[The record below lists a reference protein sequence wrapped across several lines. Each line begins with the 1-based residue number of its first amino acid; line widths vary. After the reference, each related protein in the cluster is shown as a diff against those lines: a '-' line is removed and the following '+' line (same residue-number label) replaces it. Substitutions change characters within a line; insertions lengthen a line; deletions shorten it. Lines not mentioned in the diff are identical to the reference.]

1 LTLIDQMGL
10 KVYVCFSSLQQWL
23 WSASFEEREGSIG
36 FRQKGVLHSK
46 RMRVCEVRSPQS
58 RGNVPPASALTV
70 VCPVLVRLLKNR
82 STHLNKNQFMR
93 KKRTGR
99 HLALQNPSIGIK
111 NLARVTCATRPQPK
125 PIPCHGRNEHGRD
138 TERKVD
144 PLSLALPRQTS
155 IEEKTCRAR
164 QVSD

>member
-1 LTLIDQMGL
+1 MGL

-82 STHLNKNQFMR
+82 S
-93 KKRTGR
+93 
-99 HLALQNPSIGIK
+99 I
-111 NLARVTCATRPQPK
+111 NLRRE
-125 PIPCHGRNEHGRD
+125 PIHP
-138 TERKVD
+138 
-144 PLSLALPRQTS
+144 
-155 IEEKTCRAR
+155 IEKEKTTSSTAKTHHRNKESCEGNLRDETAAETY
-164 QVSD
+164 SLPWKE